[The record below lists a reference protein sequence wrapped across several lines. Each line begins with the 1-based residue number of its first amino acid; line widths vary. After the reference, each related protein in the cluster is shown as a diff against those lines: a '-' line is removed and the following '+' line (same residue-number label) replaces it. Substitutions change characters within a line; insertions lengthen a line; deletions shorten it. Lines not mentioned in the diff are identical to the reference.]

1 MRRPIHTEA
10 VSLVEFK
17 EKVSIMATRKILA
30 IALAAAMASSVT
42 PSFAQTNGIIG
53 GKADDEAKKPYSD
66 YSVQLR
72 DPATGQ
78 IVSIAQLNT
87 TGQFSFDNVGAGRR
101 MLVELV
107 SLKNKNIVCTEGPFV
122 LTPTQP
128 SKTDINIDCG
138 NKAPLALWLL
148 AAGAGTAAA
157 IGLTTNDNPNTPG
170 TPGNPGTVTPFQVAS
185 PSQ

>member
-1 MRRPIHTEA
+1 
-10 VSLVEFK
+10 
-17 EKVSIMATRKILA
+17 MATRKILA

-53 GKADDEAKKPYSD
+53 GKADDEANKPYSD

-78 IVSIAQLNT
+78 IVSTAQLSP
-87 TGQFSFDNVGAGRR
+87 TGQFSFDNVSASRR
-101 MLVELV
+101 LLVELV
-107 SLKNKNIVCTEGPFV
+107 SLKDKSTVCTEGPFV
-122 LTPTQP
+122 LTPSKP
-128 SKTDINIDCG
+128 SKTDVNIDCG
-138 NKAPLALWLL
+138 KKVPTALWIL

-157 IGLTTNDNPNTPG
+157 IGLANNDSNPPAPGPG
-170 TPGNPGTVTPFQVAS
+170 TPNQLSVTPQVAS

>member
-1 MRRPIHTEA
+1 
-10 VSLVEFK
+10 
-17 EKVSIMATRKILA
+17 MATRKILA

-78 IVSIAQLNT
+78 IVSTAQLSPT
-87 TGQFSFDNVGAGRR
+87 AQFSFDNVGASRR
-101 MLVELV
+101 LLVELV
-107 SLKNKNIVCTEGPFV
+107 NVKDKSTVCTEGPFV
-122 LTPTQP
+122 LTPTKP
-128 SKTDINIDCG
+128 SKTDVNIDCG
-138 NKAPLALWLL
+138 KKVPTSLWLL

-157 IGLTTNDNPNTPG
+157 IGLANNDSNPPAPGG
-170 TPGNPGTVTPFQVAS
+170 TPNQLSITPASVAS